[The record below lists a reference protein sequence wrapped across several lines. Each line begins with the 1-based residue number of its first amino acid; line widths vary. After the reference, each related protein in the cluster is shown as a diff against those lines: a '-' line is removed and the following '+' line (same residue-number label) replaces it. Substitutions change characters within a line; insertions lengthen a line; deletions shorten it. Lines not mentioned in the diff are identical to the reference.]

1 MASGRLGA
9 ADLSATTNTTVYTCP
24 ASTYAVVAVNV
35 CNRASTG
42 MTIRLAVADADSPNA
57 AEYIEYDTSVFG
69 NNVLERTGIVLSAS
83 QRIVAY
89 SSAANVS
96 VVVVG
101 IETAA

>member
-35 CNRASTG
+35 CNRDSTG

-89 SSAANVS
+89 SSAANAS

-101 IETAA
+101 IETPA

>member
-35 CNRASTG
+35 CNRAATG
-42 MTIRLAVADADSPNA
+42 MTVRLAVADADSPNA
-57 AEYIEYDTSVFG
+57 AEYIEYNTSVFG

-101 IETAA
+101 IETPA